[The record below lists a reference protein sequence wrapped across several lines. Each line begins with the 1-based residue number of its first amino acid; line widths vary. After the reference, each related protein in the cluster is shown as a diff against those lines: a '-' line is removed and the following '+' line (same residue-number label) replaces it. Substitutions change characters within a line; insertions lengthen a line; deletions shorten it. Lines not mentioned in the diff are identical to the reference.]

1 MLQCSGKER
10 GAGVMYSVSS
20 CTATL
25 KTSVLQHSIS
35 DTPQFDD
42 ELEWNLLHT
51 DSYFSMQ
58 FLFHS

>member
-1 MLQCSGKER
+1 
-10 GAGVMYSVSS
+10 MYSISS
-20 CTATL
+20 CTVTL
-25 KTSVLQHSIS
+25 KTNALQHSIN
-35 DTPQFDD
+35 DMAQFDD

>member
-1 MLQCSGKER
+1 MEMREEQGL
-10 GAGVMYSVSS
+10 
-20 CTATL
+20 CTVFLLDTVTL
-25 KTSVLQHSIS
+25 KTSALQHSIN
-35 DTPQFDD
+35 DMAQFDD

>member
-1 MLQCSGKER
+1 
-10 GAGVMYSVSS
+10 MYNVSS